1 MSYKKVYLKAGKEE
15 SLKRFHPW
23 VFSGAIARV
32 EGEPEEGEIVDVY
45 TSKKEFIACGHFQI
59 GSIAVRVLTFRQEEI
74 NREFWRRRLAVA
86 LDMRRSLGLVDNP
99 ENNIRFIASAS
110 GFSSENTFFKV
121 FKRKFGISPSNYRNN
136 KQAMINGEE

>member
-1 MSYKKVYLKAGKEE
+1 MSYKKVYLKPGKEE

-59 GSIAVRVLTFRQEEI
+59 GSIAVRVLSFVQETI
-74 NREFWRRRLAVA
+74 DHEFWVRKLAVA
-86 LDMRRSLGLVDNP
+86 KDLRVALGLIGNPQNNTYRLVHGEGDNLP
-99 ENNIRFIASAS
+99 GLMFIIIQLLCRHIRQECMYIAW
-110 GFSSENTFFKV
+110 K
-121 FKRKFGISPSNYRNN
+121 
-136 KQAMINGEE
+136 

>member
-1 MSYKKVYLKAGKEE
+1 MTLCLCVNKMENMTYKKLYLKPGKEE

-74 NREFWRRRLAVA
+74 NHDFWKRRLEVA
-86 LDMRRSLGLVDNP
+86 LDMRRSCLLY
-99 ENNIRFIASAS
+99 
-110 GFSSENTFFKV
+110 T
-121 FKRKFGISPSNYRNN
+121 SPSPRD
-136 KQAMINGEE
+136 